1 MNVTVYQGSTSV
13 INQYI
18 AYFNVNGT
26 TQFFGVVGTKLGRQA
41 IKENL
46 FSVNLCQDSLF
57 FKAPLSP

>member
-26 TQFFGVVGTKLGRQA
+26 TQLQTLGFYNEATGVTIRY
-41 IKENL
+41 NL
-46 FSVNLCQDSLF
+46 IGPSG
-57 FKAPLSP
+57 LSM